1 MSEQKFG
8 LREFAAKHGLTIG
21 KHCCYGVYGGY
32 RVHVKYRAMANPAC
46 LLTVV
51 TDTKGRNLDLE
62 KYLEKHKKELK
73 LTAYGV
79 VGIGLMA
86 SPQLYAGVF
95 RQVETI
101 LDKIVAYLKRAGF
114 PGADVCPYCGKPL
127 GEDRV
132 SMVESGIPFEAHAAC
147 YGGAYAAAVKR
158 EEAQRS
164 APAHRLRGIAGAVAG
179 ALVAAMLF
187 VLLFIW
193 WDFAALA
200 AAAGT
205 LLGGWLYC
213 KCGGKN
219 DGFRVAFTAGL
230 TLLVLLVTYALCLY
244 FEVSLSG
251 YTGSVF
257 AKIAADL
264 QGDADY
270 RGAFLLNVIFLVV
283 FDLIGTSYNLFSCLR
298 ARKKISANMSRA
310 DG

>member
-8 LREFAAKHGLTIG
+8 LREFAAKHGLTVG

-95 RQVETI
+95 RQVENI

-132 SMVESGIPFEAHAAC
+132 SMVEIGRAH
-147 YGGAYAAAVKR
+147 V
-158 EEAQRS
+158 
-164 APAHRLRGIAGAVAG
+164 
-179 ALVAAMLF
+179 
-187 VLLFIW
+187 
-193 WDFAALA
+193 
-200 AAAGT
+200 
-205 LLGGWLYC
+205 
-213 KCGGKN
+213 
-219 DGFRVAFTAGL
+219 
-230 TLLVLLVTYALCLY
+230 
-244 FEVSLSG
+244 
-251 YTGSVF
+251 
-257 AKIAADL
+257 
-264 QGDADY
+264 
-270 RGAFLLNVIFLVV
+270 
-283 FDLIGTSYNLFSCLR
+283 
-298 ARKKISANMSRA
+298 
-310 DG
+310 